1 MCTDRRRDEI
11 DAALTAGRSI
21 PAIAREVGLPESNLY
36 RHRKDHLTA
45 AATSLVHRPAALM
58 SSIEFLE
65 ERDRDLASVQTM
77 AITRGHTQSAVA
89 ALSQRIKI
97 GLEIANLRGEILP
110 KPRSAFFATL
120 DKETAARIANS
131 YLKHEAL
138 SHAIIDVCQK

>member
-1 MCTDRRRDEI
+1 
-11 DAALTAGRSI
+11 
-21 PAIAREVGLPESNLY
+21 
-36 RHRKDHLTA
+36 
-45 AATSLVHRPAALM
+45 
-58 SSIEFLE
+58 
-65 ERDRDLASVQTM
+65 M
-77 AITRGHTQSAVA
+77 AITRGHTQAAVA

-138 SHAIIDVCQK
+138 SHAIIDVRQK